1 MNHSKILLRLQ
12 GVVCTLLE
20 YSIKYPKESYTSMID
35 ALEEVR
41 DMLVDFD
48 ALERKYRALNI
59 FDRFDAVTQM
69 EDVIQHQE
77 QLIKAYKEKIR
88 QLENERDI

>member
-1 MNHSKILLRLQ
+1 MNHSKILLRLK

>member
-1 MNHSKILLRLQ
+1 
-12 GVVCTLLE
+12 
-20 YSIKYPKESYTSMID
+20 
-35 ALEEVR
+35 
-41 DMLVDFD
+41 MLVDFD